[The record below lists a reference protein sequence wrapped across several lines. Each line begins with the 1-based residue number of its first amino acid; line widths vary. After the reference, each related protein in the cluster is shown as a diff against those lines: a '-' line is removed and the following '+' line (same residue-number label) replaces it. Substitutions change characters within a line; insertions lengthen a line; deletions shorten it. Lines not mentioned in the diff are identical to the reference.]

1 MSIITPLSEREQDI
15 VHVSTSQYFTPFEKL
30 EVLHELQADENTDP
44 DVKAVIT
51 NIFET
56 NQAGLMLFLA
66 SDCFHMTNIQVPL
79 TDDIDII
86 TTVSTDTS
94 DDQDHI
100 PLRVDVNLKH
110 KDSDTH
116 FTLVM
121 VDDYQEYISDL
132 EDFNS
137 DESDELKHVNTYL
150 YGDPQ
155 SSDWS
160 TRKHTFLD
168 DIRRIVIDENYS

>member
-1 MSIITPLSEREQDI
+1 MSIITPLSEHEQNI
-15 VHVSTSQYFTPFEKL
+15 VHVSTSSSVTPFEKL
-30 EVLHELQADENTDP
+30 EALNEIQADENTDP

-94 DDQDHI
+94 DDAV
-100 PLRVDVNLKH
+100 PLKVDVNLKH
-110 KDSDTH
+110 KDSDTQ
-116 FTLVM
+116 FTLVF
-121 VDDYQEYISDL
+121 VDDYQEFIDDL
-132 EDFNS
+132 ENFDS